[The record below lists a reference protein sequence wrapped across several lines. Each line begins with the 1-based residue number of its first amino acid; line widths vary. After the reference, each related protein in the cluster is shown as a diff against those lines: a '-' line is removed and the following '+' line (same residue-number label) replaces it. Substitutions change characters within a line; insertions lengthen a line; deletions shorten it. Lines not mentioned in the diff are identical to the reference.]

1 MRRHSALHTHR
12 PFLAVIALALAL
24 ATAGEGPELKLLAE
38 RTKPFGPDQPRRGF
52 AFSARGLSLAPTSP
66 DPRFG
71 LVEAF
76 WDAQAAAE
84 SGAGWERILF
94 LWSAIQ
100 PGGPDDWNGFQVADE
115 PLNAASAAGREVV
128 GVLKSTPA
136 WATDGAPVS
145 GVPRGLYLPPDDP
158 GNLWAN
164 FVRKVVTYYA
174 PKGVH
179 RWVIW
184 NEPEIDPGVT
194 GHEWDGSVD
203 DYAKL
208 LEVAH
213 RVAKATDPQA
223 AIHLAGLS
231 YWHDA
236 VKGREQF
243 LERLLTTLDRD
254 PAAAHNGYYFDVA
267 SLHIYFTSD
276 SVFMLINTFRD
287 ILRRHG
293 LEKPIWVNETNAAP
307 DRDPAWPVD
316 RPNFHVTL
324 EQQSAFLLQAFALGL
339 AAGAERIAA
348 YKLIDATLPPGGEDF
363 GLLRPDG
370 TRRPAFAA
378 FRAITHYYSGTQ
390 AARLDQTP
398 LVTQVTLDQGGRTT
412 RVLWARTAGRVFARL
427 PAFAPTALLVD
438 QTGASKR
445 LQAERGAYTL
455 ALPGASCDPVDGC
468 MIGGPTFLLVE
479 EAPLVQAAPPEIVPL
494 RQIILEQVTSSP
506 FLVIASMALIIVAL
520 GLIYRRRRR

>member
-1 MRRHSALHTHR
+1 MIISPVSSASGNNPLST
-12 PFLAVIALALAL
+12 LS
-24 ATAGEGPELKLLAE
+24 
-38 RTKPFGPDQPRRGF
+38 PRRLLTTLTLVLVLVSPAWAQTGDV
-52 AFSARGLSLAPTSP
+52 GP

-76 WDAQAAAE
+76 WDPQTAAE

-100 PGGPDDWNGFQVADE
+100 PNGPDDWNSFQVPDALLE
-115 PLNAASAAGREVV
+115 AAQAAGREVV

-136 WATDGAPVS
+136 WATDGPAVS
-145 GVPRGLYLPPDDP
+145 GVPRGLGLPPDDS
-158 GNLWAN
+158 GNLWAG

-194 GHEWDGSVD
+194 GHEWSGSVD

-208 LEVAH
+208 L
-213 RVAKATDPQA
+213 RVAYLVAKTADPQA
-223 AIHLAGLS
+223 RIHLAGLS

-236 VKGREQF
+236 VRGREQY
-243 LERLLTTLDRD
+243 LERLLTVLDRD
-254 PAAAHNGYYFDVA
+254 PQAAQHGYYFDVA

-276 SVFMLINTFRD
+276 SVFTIVNTFRN

-293 LEKPIWVNETNAAP
+293 LNKPIWINETNAAP
-307 DRDPAWPVD
+307 DRDPVWPVN

-339 AAGAERIAA
+339 AAGAERIAV
-348 YKLIDATLPPGGEDF
+348 YKLIDPALPPGSEDF

-370 TRRPAFAA
+370 SRRPAFTT
-378 FRAITHYYSGTQ
+378 FQIITRYYASTQ
-390 AARLDQTP
+390 AAFLDQMP
-398 LVTQVTLDQGGRTT
+398 PVTQVTLAQGGRTT
-412 RVLWARTAGRVFARL
+412 RVLWARTPGRVFVRVSAL
-427 PAFAPTALLVD
+427 APTALLVD
-438 QTGASKR
+438 QAGTIQT
-445 LQAERGAYTL
+445 LQATQGTYTL
-455 ALPGASCDPVDGC
+455 ELPGASCDPVDGC
-468 MIGGPTFLLVE
+468 IIGGPTFLLVE
-479 EAPLVQAAPPEIVPL
+479 EAPLVQAAPPEVIPL
-494 RQIILEQVTSSP
+494 RRIILERVTSP
-506 FLVIASMALIIVAL
+506 PILLASLLLLAII
-520 GLIYRRRRR
+520 GLAYWRRQAVRG

>member
-1 MRRHSALHTHR
+1 MAHRYALYSHSL
-12 PFLAVIALALAL
+12 LLVALALVL
-24 ATAGEGPELKLLAE
+24 MPTGL
-38 RTKPFGPDQPRRGF
+38 RGF
-52 AFSARGLSLAPTSP
+52 QNLAVLDSP

-76 WDAQAAAE
+76 WDPQAAAE

-100 PGGPDDWNGFQVADE
+100 PNGPDDWNGFQVPDA
-115 PLNAASAAGREVV
+115 PLEAARAAGREVV

-136 WATDGAPVS
+136 WATDGPPVS
-145 GVPRGLYLPPDDP
+145 GVPRGLDLPPDDP
-158 GNLWAN
+158 GNLWAS
-164 FVRKVVTYYA
+164 FVRKVVAHYA

-194 GHEWDGSVD
+194 GHEWSGGVD
-203 DYAKL
+203 DYARL
-208 LEVAH
+208 L
-213 RVAKATDPQA
+213 RVAYLVARAADPQA
-223 AIHLAGLS
+223 RIHLAGLS

-236 VKGREQF
+236 VRGREQY
-243 LERLLTTLDRD
+243 LERLLTVLDRD
-254 PAAAHNGYYFDVA
+254 PQAAQHGYYFDVA

-276 SVFMLINTFRD
+276 SVLTIARTFRD

-293 LEKPIWVNETNAAP
+293 LDKPIWINETNAAP
-307 DRDPAWPVD
+307 DRDPAWPVN

-339 AAGAERIAA
+339 AAGAERIAV
-348 YKLIDATLPPGGEDF
+348 YKLIDPALPPGGEDF

-370 TRRPAFAA
+370 SRRPAFTA
-378 FRAITHYYSGTQ
+378 FQTITRYYSGTQ
-390 AARLDQTP
+390 TAFLDQMP
-398 LVTQVTLDQGGRTT
+398 SVTQVTLDRGGRTT
-412 RVLWARTAGRVFARL
+412 RVLWARTPGRVFVRL

-438 QTGASKR
+438 QTGATQM

-455 ALPGASCDPVDGC
+455 ELPGASCDPVDGC
-468 MIGGPTFLLVE
+468 IIGGPTLLLVE
-479 EAPLVQAAPPEIVPL
+479 EASPRQPAPPEIIP
-494 RQIILEQVTSSP
+494 RRRIILERVTSPPVLLASL
-506 FLVIASMALIIVAL
+506 LVLAIT
-520 GLIYRRRRR
+520 GLAYWRRRAARG